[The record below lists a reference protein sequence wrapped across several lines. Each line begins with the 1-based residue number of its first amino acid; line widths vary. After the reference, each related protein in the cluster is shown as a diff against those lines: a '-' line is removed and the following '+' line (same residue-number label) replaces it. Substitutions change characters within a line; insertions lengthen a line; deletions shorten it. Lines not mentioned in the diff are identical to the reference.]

1 MTTARPAL
9 SNPPK
14 GADSS
19 EGFDI
24 RGVISGSTSDVAL
37 SELSKKGFKQV
48 KVLNQGVIQRLISEA
63 VDRVISSRAQKIGR
77 EEREKVIHESKSQFE
92 ALAKERIQRERD
104 RIGEL
109 ERANESLIKETEDL
123 RRRLK
128 ESEAEVQRLGEQPA
142 AAQGSGM
149 ETLMASLMERL
160 QGMTNAPGGNL
171 GHMEKSLEAIAS
183 KLERLQAGSG
193 GGSEIMDKD
202 VLLDALFR
210 TSGGI
215 EAESNMGQVKI
226 KEAKAG
232 GVKGTL
238 AKLKALQKGGGK
250 DGDS

>member
-1 MTTARPAL
+1 MTTA
-9 SNPPK
+9 NPTVTSLPR
-14 GADSS
+14 GSAGS
-19 EGFDI
+19 EGVDI

-48 KVLNQGVIQRLISEA
+48 KVLNQAVIQKLISEA
-63 VDRVISSRAQKIGR
+63 VDRVISNRAQKIGR

-109 ERANESLIKETEDL
+109 ERANESLLTETEDL

-128 ESEAEVQRLGEQPA
+128 ESEAEIQRLSQ
-142 AAQGSGM
+142 QGGGTEALM
-149 ETLMASLMERL
+149 ESLLERL
-160 QGMTNAPGGNL
+160 QGMPGAAGGNL
-171 GHMEKSLEAIAS
+171 GQMEKSLEAIAS

-193 GGSEIMDKD
+193 GGTEVVDKE

-215 EAESNMGQVKI
+215 EAESNMAQVKV